1 MSEPITIPAGFY
13 ERRKAG
19 VVSKEVFDNVL
30 DWLRANGINP
40 NAIPDCRDLVIRGDV
55 VEYWEIVPRDA
66 EDAASDFPAGA
77 SRREH
82 TLQPGE
88 EWSNDDEFAKAIR
101 LAKDELRIP
110 LPDDLRTAIAQ

>member
-13 ERRKAG
+13 ERREAG
-19 VVSKEVFDNVL
+19 AVSKEVFDNVL

-40 NAIPDCRDLVIRGDV
+40 NGIPDCRDIVIREDV
-55 VEYWEIVPRDA
+55 IEYWEIVPSDA
-66 EDAASDFPAGA
+66 EDAARDFPAGA
-77 SRREH
+77 GRMSH

-88 EWSNDDEFAKAIR
+88 EWSDDGEFAKAIR

-110 LPDDLRTAIAQ
+110 LPDDLRAAIA